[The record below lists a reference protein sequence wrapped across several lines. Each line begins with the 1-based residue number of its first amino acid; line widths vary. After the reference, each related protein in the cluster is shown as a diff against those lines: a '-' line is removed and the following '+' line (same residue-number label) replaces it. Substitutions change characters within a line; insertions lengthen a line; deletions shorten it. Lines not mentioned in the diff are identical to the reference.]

1 MALKSNKT
9 ASLGRCP
16 RLAWSRGLAPWEWRG
31 VLKKGWQ
38 MKTLGEPRRH
48 HRSVKKRR
56 SFQRNTSPPSTG
68 APSTSPMST
77 SPLSTSPLSTG
88 PLSTGSPSTSP
99 LSAGPQSTGSQSANG
114 GALYQ
119 PGATPQERR
128 DPRAQGLKARPKR
141 QPARF
146 DGSDLWPSNPI
157 KPHP

>member
-1 MALKSNKT
+1 MKLTKVFLEEIT
-9 ASLGRCP
+9 
-16 RLAWSRGLAPWEWRG
+16 GLIHSARTNVARVVDLMQVYTNSEICRRI
-31 VLKKGWQ
+31 VQQEQKG
-38 MKTLGEPRRH
+38 KG
-48 HRSVKKRR
+48 R
-56 SFQRNTSPPSTG
+56 SFQRNTSPP
-68 APSTSPMST
+68 
-77 SPLSTSPLSTG
+77 STG